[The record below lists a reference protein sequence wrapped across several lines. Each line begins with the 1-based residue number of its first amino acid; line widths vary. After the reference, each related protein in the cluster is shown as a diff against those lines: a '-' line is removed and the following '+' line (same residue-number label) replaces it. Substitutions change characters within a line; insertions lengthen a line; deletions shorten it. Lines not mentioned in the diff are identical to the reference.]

1 MKTEY
6 PIYRIAITIGSFLLL
21 TTGINAQ
28 KKSDLMAQIASL
40 QTELQNTKALVSE
53 AQKNE
58 KISLAKAE
66 SFETQVLEL
75 QDANATLLKNL
86 NSFAMVSSKNSDNIN
101 KTLASL
107 EDKERQLKS
116 IKDAIAS
123 NDSTALVVLTN
134 AKQTLG
140 ENVKIAVSNGSL
152 VISESL
158 ETLFGN
164 EAKSVVTPQSED
176 WLGKI
181 AGILNANPSM
191 SLTVE
196 GLSMTGNLGLA
207 TQQAS
212 SVAGIIQTKYGIDPK
227 RITALGKDGNF
238 KEGVN
243 LKIHPSFEAFY
254 LMTREKMKNGNKG

>member
-1 MKTEY
+1 MRTEY
-6 PIYRIAITIGSFLLL
+6 PIHRIALIICSFLLF
-21 TTGINAQ
+21 TSGIKAQ
-28 KKSDLMAQIASL
+28 KKSDLLAEIESL
-40 QTELQNTKALVSE
+40 KTELQNTKATVSE

-66 SFETQVLEL
+66 SYESQVLEL

-107 EDKERQLKS
+107 EEKERQLKA

-140 ENVKIAVSNGSL
+140 EDVKIAVSNGAL
-152 VISESL
+152 VISEDL
-158 ETLFGN
+158 VTLFGN
-164 EAKSVVTPQSED
+164 EEKAVVTSSAEV

-181 AGILNANPSM
+181 AGILTANPGM

-207 TQQAS
+207 SQQAL
-212 SVAGIIQTKYGIDPK
+212 SVADILQTKYAIDPN
-227 RITALGKDGNF
+227 RLMALGKDGNF

-243 LKIHPSFEAFY
+243 LKIHPNFEAFY
-254 LMTREKMKNGNKG
+254 LMTREKMKNGKNN